1 MDLTYHRDRAQE
13 FDDLATWFRKAEG
26 EDECCTVLHGDLR
39 SVSRGWAYEQQDHT
53 VNTNANLSPIPD
65 DHHHQNGTGDTPRLL
80 AADQAAASDIA
91 FNESKQND
99 NSHNQP
105 NASTHVFLFRW
116 KDWEAEK
123 RFKQPLQ
130 QGITGGL
137 GKLGRLEWKTG
148 FEDLQEGWMKEG
160 MRVERYPLS
169 SGRLFSL
176 R

>member
-1 MDLTYHRDRAQE
+1 MIWQHGLGK
-13 FDDLATWFRKAEG
+13 RKARTSAAPFYMATCVLSP
-26 EDECCTVLHGDLR
+26 EDGPTN
-39 SVSRGWAYEQQDHT
+39 SKIT
-53 VNTNANLSPIPD
+53 TNANLSPIPD